1 MQSPCFELQLQTHSK
16 IVVSHNH
23 HQPHRLHRST
33 QSGSTL
39 HHGTTPHAAQP
50 GDFGVEPAPQCGFGR
65 IFGWVEL
72 LVDVVGNILKIHL
85 SFLDV
90 STWNDLVYLYQV
102 LCISNMII
110 IISTGAC
117 GPVQLASLPNLRG
130 LNTLKTSPCCRRE
143 EAHPAC
149 KNPAEV
155 VWVVLRASLAVASC
169 TKKKHGQVRLV

>member
-1 MQSPCFELQLQTHSK
+1 MIVTAGTPTCSFCPIVFLKLPCFKLQLQTHSK
-16 IVVSHNH
+16 ILVSHNH

-39 HHGTTPHAAQP
+39 HHGTKPHAAQP

-90 STWNDLVYLYQV
+90 STL
-102 LCISNMII
+102 
-110 IISTGAC
+110 
-117 GPVQLASLPNLRG
+117 
-130 LNTLKTSPCCRRE
+130 E
-143 EAHPAC
+143 
-149 KNPAEV
+149 
-155 VWVVLRASLAVASC
+155 
-169 TKKKHGQVRLV
+169 